1 MKEHELVALRSH
13 HDPKMRCFAKEYDD
27 IARLLSQMCC
37 TLGNDNCNI
46 ERDPQLRDLL
56 LNMELAVSGALLKLY
71 PLDLT
76 PV

>member
-1 MKEHELVALRSH
+1 MQERELIELRSH
-13 HDPKMRCFAKEYDD
+13 HDPKIRKFAKEYDD

-37 TLGNDNCNI
+37 DLGDDYYNV

-56 LNMELAVSGALLKLY
+56 VKMELTVSDALLELC

>member
-1 MKEHELVALRSH
+1 MQERELIELRSH
-13 HDPKMRCFAKEYDD
+13 QDPKIRKFAKEYDD

-37 TLGNDNCNI
+37 DLTADNCNV
-46 ERDPQLRDLL
+46 ERDQQLRDLL
-56 LNMELAVSGALLKLY
+56 VKMELTVSGALLKLY